1 MRVSARL
8 LSVLAVGCAL
18 RGANPDEAIVTAMR
32 SAAGINDVRVL
43 RRIGVDTDLDLVLA
57 AGFSGPTA
65 SGSSPRAWQWWGKDT
80 PLGLFLQRR
89 EQAGMVYRLAIDKGL
104 PDMDCSA
111 RLERVTSAEVVLSC
125 TPEKGRFGPMRKFV
139 YDSRAKTLVKQF
151 DYSPYQMARI
161 FVSGERAILVGSN
174 YRELVALE
182 YDPARTPA
190 FRVLRGGEKAAWEA
204 RLTTT
209 AGTVGLEMRREIYIQ
224 PEPSGEIRFGRGRR
238 FAMKDGLITQ
248 KAARGAMDY
257 PLPQS
262 SYDEFARARPERVR
276 DGYRRDGTTI
286 EEKIG
291 PWQVEGD
298 RLWFGKT
305 FYDGEGNTGVGGFGY
320 FDSSEKKYKIYSPR
334 EIAGWSVAAILVEPD
349 TIWLG
354 LIGNGE
360 YRDCAGGLMAFDRK
374 TQQIERFDLPDVVAS
389 IARAGEHLVIATA
402 FGPAVLDN
410 GRLGRFFVDKT
421 SDGRLYVAEAAASF
435 ASR

>member
-1 MRVSARL
+1 
-8 LSVLAVGCAL
+8 
-18 RGANPDEAIVTAMR
+18 
-32 SAAGINDVRVL
+32 
-43 RRIGVDTDLDLVLA
+43 
-57 AGFSGPTA
+57 
-65 SGSSPRAWQWWGKDT
+65 
-80 PLGLFLQRR
+80 
-89 EQAGMVYRLAIDKGL
+89 
-104 PDMDCSA
+104 
-111 RLERVTSAEVVLSC
+111 
-125 TPEKGRFGPMRKFV
+125 
-139 YDSRAKTLVKQF
+139 
-151 DYSPYQMARI
+151 
-161 FVSGERAILVGSN
+161 
-174 YRELVALE
+174 
-182 YDPARTPA
+182 
-190 FRVLRGGEKAAWEA
+190 
-204 RLTTT
+204 
-209 AGTVGLEMRREIYIQ
+209 
-224 PEPSGEIRFGRGRR
+224 
-238 FAMKDGLITQ
+238 
-248 KAARGAMDY
+248 
-257 PLPQS
+257 
-262 SYDEFARARPERVR
+262 VR